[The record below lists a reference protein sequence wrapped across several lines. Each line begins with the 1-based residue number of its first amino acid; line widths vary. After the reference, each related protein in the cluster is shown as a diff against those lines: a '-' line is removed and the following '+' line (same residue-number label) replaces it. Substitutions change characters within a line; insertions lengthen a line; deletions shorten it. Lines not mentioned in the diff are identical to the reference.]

1 MAPEQV
7 LNLGQ
12 VPEQEVGL
20 DNAVL
25 NHRIQ
30 WTVQRIR
37 LSPREKHLA
46 ATVKTNQI
54 GEPR

>member
-12 VPEQEVGL
+12 EEEEVGL